1 MGTENTGAMGGESD
15 AGGGL
20 GRTINRDPGDRGPLN
35 PSATAGTRG
44 YEPVRL
50 GSRAMAERTSYNKT
64 KIEIRPRKEPAI
76 AGGVTGGAFYT
87 MRTVADAVDP
97 DDNGD
102 IYLQGGMVSGG
113 TGNVVIPDIKLYDA
127 STDAWVG
134 SAGDT
139 LIITVTGAGQETSGI
154 LDPIYNI
161 DMPTGAVVSIGAIGS
176 NTLPEVGSVSGKICY
191 LLLGS
196 YFEGGFSP
204 SAPGNFMIGFCY
216 GNYSKTR
223 G

>member
-1 MGTENTGAMGGESD
+1 MNVDYRMGGDAISD
-15 AGGGL
+15 ARVFNRTKVEVE
-20 GRTINRDPGDRGPLN
+20 GRKFVE
-35 PSATAGTRG
+35 A
-44 YEPVRL
+44 V
-50 GSRAMAERTSYNKT
+50 
-64 KIEIRPRKEPAI
+64 

-134 SAGDT
+134 TADQT
-139 LIITVTGAGQETSGI
+139 LIITVTGNGQETSGI
-154 LDPIYNI
+154 LDPIYNVS
-161 DMPTGAVVSIGAIGS
+161 TAVDSIGAIGS